1 MSVLARASRKSAV
14 FRSAC
19 FRLAVPAIA
28 WRGFSTATAG
38 ASPVCASSAS
48 ASASP
53 ADASP
58 AVAGRAFEEAASGG
72 RVTSASVD
80 GEEVAKFEALASQW
94 WDRRGPHAPLHAM
107 SAARVAFVRDAM
119 CRHFGL
125 NADSA
130 RPLEG
135 LRVLDVGCGGGL
147 LCEPLARLGATVTGV
162 DVTRVNTQVA
172 AAHAARDPTTRSI
185 SYKCISAEEL
195 ATQGATFDA
204 VLSLEVIEH
213 VADPAAF
220 VRTLTSLCRPTP
232 PSAPSSP
239 LTPSY
244 ASPSQ
249 TSTAQIAPS
258 PSMPMPPSTTSPP
271 TSTPPPTPTPP
282 PVPTSP
288 PSTPNPGGMLFLS
301 TINRTARSFA
311 LAIAAAEYIL
321 SIVPRGTHDWNKF
334 ITPLELALML
344 RRTNFQ
350 LAETRGMVYDPI
362 SNRWNLSRDDMA
374 VNYIAMATCVE

>member
-1 MSVLARASRKSAV
+1 MSVLARASRTSAV
-14 FRSAC
+14 FRTAC
-19 FRLAVPAIA
+19 SRLASPAIA
-28 WRGFSTATAG
+28 WGRLLSAG
-38 ASPVCASSAS
+38 ASP

-53 ADASP
+53 SSAPSADAS
-58 AVAGRAFEEAASGG
+58 AALAGDYGAGRVPGEAAASSG
-72 RVTSASVD
+72 RVASPSVD

-172 AAHAARDPTTRSI
+172 AAHAARDPITRSI

-195 ATQGATFDA
+195 AAQGATFDA
-204 VLSLEVIEH
+204 VLSLEVS
-213 VADPAAF
+213 V
-220 VRTLTSLCRPTP
+220 
-232 PSAPSSP
+232 
-239 LTPSY
+239 
-244 ASPSQ
+244 
-249 TSTAQIAPS
+249 
-258 PSMPMPPSTTSPP
+258 
-271 TSTPPPTPTPP
+271 
-282 PVPTSP
+282 
-288 PSTPNPGGMLFLS
+288 LFLS

-311 LAIAAAEYIL
+311 LAIAAAEYLL

-344 RRTNFQ
+344 RRAHFQ
-350 LAETRGMVYDPI
+350 LAETRGMVFDPV
-362 SNRWNLSRDDMA
+362 SNRWSLSKDDVA
-374 VNYIAMATCVE
+374 VNYIAMATRVEE